1 MSPCHVVSHPSKI
14 DDSVQPTHPRIVA
27 FTFYPPSSGGTFSRS
42 RSFQGSQLA
51 VCGGLHG
58 MLVTVLPETKL
69 LGTYDAA
76 KTIRLK
82 TVQCS
87 HGVSV
92 YLKPPA
98 EANTVFLD
106 PHDKSQKGCKCKLSL
121 HDSRVT
127 YSTPHPPQTRQFA
140 SLSFTNQGGHQ
151 NSPGSI
157 LQCSSLNE
165 HDLASPRAPT
175 PTPAPSPLGVSL
187 HWLSAWDKAC
197 SSGLSSSAQGPL

>member
-1 MSPCHVVSHPSKI
+1 M
-14 DDSVQPTHPRIVA
+14 
-27 FTFYPPSSGGTFSRS
+27 
-42 RSFQGSQLA
+42 
-51 VCGGLHG
+51 
-58 MLVTVLPETKL
+58 
-69 LGTYDAA
+69 
-76 KTIRLK
+76 K

-151 NSPGSI
+151 NSPGST

-165 HDLASPRAPT
+165 HDLARAPT

-187 HWLSAWDKAC
+187 HWLSLPGIRPA
-197 SSGLSSSAQGPL
+197 AQVFLVRPRVPFSINTPTLPPHSRHHMHRPFL